1 MFCNHCGAAL
11 QPDYLVCPGCG
22 QRLVAGGPLAPSRL
36 EQHVRTLGILW
47 MIVGA
52 VTLVPALVLLLLSS
66 VVHIAI
72 PFSDALARELGPLV
86 LMIVGAGFL
95 LVGAGGLLVGWG
107 LIGHQPWARIV
118 AILVGILA
126 LIHPP
131 LGTIL
136 GIYTLWVLLSHNAEL
151 EYRRMA
157 RAA

>member
-1 MFCNHCGAAL
+1 MFCNHCGAPL
-11 QPDYLVCPGCG
+11 QPDYQVCPRCG
-22 QRLVAGGPLAPSRL
+22 RALQAGAPVASSRL
-36 EQHVRTLGILW
+36 EQHLRTLGILW

-52 VTLVPALVLLLLSS
+52 MTLVPALILMLLSS
-66 VVHIAI
+66 VAHIAI
-72 PFSDALARELGPLV
+72 PFSDTLVRELGPLV

-95 LVGAGGLLVGWG
+95 LVGAGGVLVGWG

-118 AILVGILA
+118 AIVVGVLA

-151 EYRRMA
+151 EYQRLA

>member
-1 MFCNHCGAAL
+1 MFCNHCGAPQ

-52 VTLVPALVLLLLSS
+52 VTLVPAVVLLLLSS
-66 VVHIAI
+66 VVPIAI
-72 PFSDALARELGPLV
+72 PFSDALVRELGPLV
-86 LMIVGAGFL
+86 LMIVGVGFL

-118 AILVGILA
+118 AIVVGVLA

-136 GIYTLWVLLSHNAEL
+136 GIYTLWVLLSQNAEL
-151 EYRRMA
+151 EYQRLA

>member
-1 MFCNHCGAAL
+1 MFCNHCGAPQ

-52 VTLVPALVLLLLSS
+52 VTLVPAVVLLLLSS
-66 VVHIAI
+66 VVPIAI
-72 PFSDALARELGPLV
+72 PFSDALVRELGPLV
-86 LMIVGAGFL
+86 LMIVGVGFL

-118 AILVGILA
+118 AIVVGVLA

-136 GIYTLWVLLSHNAEL
+136 GIYTLWVLLSQNAEL
-151 EYRRMA
+151 EYRRLA